1 MNKNAAEF
9 KKKKKRDLEIPCSL
23 QMGWLASTLR
33 TGYFSVLG
41 LDVTVI
47 NKWQAI

>member
-9 KKKKKRDLEIPCSL
+9 KKKKKRFGNSL
-23 QMGWLASTLR
+23 FSLNGMVSE
-33 TGYFSVLG
+33 YIENSYISVLG

-47 NKWQAI
+47 NKWPAI